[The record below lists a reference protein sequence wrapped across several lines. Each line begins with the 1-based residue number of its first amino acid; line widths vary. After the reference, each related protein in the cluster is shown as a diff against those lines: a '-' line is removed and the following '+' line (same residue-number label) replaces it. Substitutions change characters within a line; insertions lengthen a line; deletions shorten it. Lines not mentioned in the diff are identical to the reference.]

1 MGCAQIYIKP
11 PSQFVLAV
19 LVHVGRGIGLRTC
32 SVYSLHFSLSLS
44 DMSVTARNEQDGGTE
59 RFLLAHYVP
68 ASHNEEGT

>member
-19 LVHVGRGIGLRTC
+19 LVHVSRCIGLGTC
-32 SVYSLHFSLSLS
+32 SGYSLQFSLSLS
-44 DMSVTARNEQDGGTE
+44 DVSMTARNERDGGTE

-68 ASHNEEGT
+68 ASHNEGGT